1 MADGGLTSPDVSPEN
16 DSHASELAA
25 RRTAAILRGVTD
37 AIGIIDRSGR
47 VTYLNPAACDML
59 GHDPTGEVIE
69 YFSTYAHEDDWPRA
83 VVRFVESLTQPG
95 VPIPVELRM
104 RSAVSGWHHLEG
116 TFVNRADDPAV
127 DGVILTLSDV
137 TERRQ
142 NEERL
147 IRMALRD
154 PLTDLPNRVLLME
167 RLSHALA
174 RGTRGRGLPAVL
186 FFDLD
191 RFKMLNDTLGHAYGD
206 RVLLAVSQ
214 RVRPLLR
221 DGDTLARL
229 GGDEFAVLC
238 EEVAHAGEA
247 AVVGHRILSAF
258 DSPFDVNGTDV
269 YISTSIGVAVAE
281 GPRTDPD
288 QLLADADAAMY
299 QAKDKGRGRCEIFD
313 VELRAQ
319 LNRRMEVERGLRE
332 ALANDELEVHYQPI
346 FTADGGTTI
355 GVEALVRWRR
365 HGEMI
370 IPADFIGVAEESGL
384 IMGIDDFVLKAAC
397 RQMVEWD
404 SSGFAGM
411 KLGVNLSARYLANPS
426 LTTEIGA
433 VLEATGLAPSRL
445 QLEVTESAVMADL
458 SSALRALRALR
469 EIGVSVSVDDFGTGF
484 SSLSYLRELPVDML
498 KIDRSFVAPLG
509 DELRDRAVVQAIVD
523 LAHSLGLQ
531 TVGEGVETSAQL
543 ETLERMGCDYAQG
556 YHLFRPAPASEIPA
570 LAGATS

>member
-1 MADGGLTSPDVSPEN
+1 MADGGQTSPDVSP
-16 DSHASELAA
+16 DGGFHASELAA

-37 AIGIIDRSGR
+37 AIGIIDRFGT
-47 VTYLNPAACDML
+47 VTYLNPAACEML

-69 YFSTYAHEDDWPRA
+69 YFSAYAHEDDWPRA

-95 VPIPVELRM
+95 VPIPIEVRM

-154 PLTDLPNRVLLME
+154 PLTDLPNRILLME

-174 RGTRGRGLPAVL
+174 RGTRGRGLPALL

-206 RVLLAVSQ
+206 QVLLAVSQ

-238 EEVAHAGEA
+238 EEVANAGEA

-258 DSPFDVNGTDV
+258 DSPFNVNGTDV
-269 YISTSIGVAVAE
+269 YISTSIGVAVAD

-313 VELRAQ
+313 VALRAQ

-365 HGEMI
+365 QGEMI

-384 IMGIDDFVLKAAC
+384 IMRIDDFVLNAAC
-397 RQMVEWD
+397 RQVMEWD
-404 SSGFAGM
+404 NAGFSGM
-411 KLGVNLSARYLANPS
+411 KLGVNLSARYLASPG
-426 LTTEIGA
+426 LTTDIGA
-433 VLEATGLAPSRL
+433 VLEATGLAPGRL

-458 SSALRALRALR
+458 TSALRTLRSLR
-469 EIGVSVSVDDFGTGF
+469 ELGVTVSVDDFGTGF

-543 ETLERMGCDYAQG
+543 ETLERMGCDFAQG

-570 LAGATS
+570 LAGAAS